1 MTVNLSNSDRVL
13 QRVFKHKFLVIFYIL
28 MTYNYLLVKKK
39 TEVWDSLYENWSNLV
54 RIFEGVRLL
63 LELQFLFR
71 FCILMIYKHLL
82 TCDKNFQLEARD
94 MKIDLFLGDF
104 ERAGLIQEPEVLV
117 SFCIRRC
124 NNKRNDD
131 KKI

>member
-13 QRVFKHKFLVIFYIL
+13 QRVFKPKFLVIFYIL

-104 ERAGLIQEPEVLV
+104 ERARLIQEPEVLV
-117 SFCIRRC
+117 SFCIPRC